1 VISAT
6 LSAPTR
12 TMSSSE
18 AVVLGDLL
26 ACERDES
33 FFTWAAM
40 DQRLPCEHRSDINP
54 AALLAVMVVSAPRVG
69 GNGSP
74 REHAIDVVH
83 HSGQRK

>member
-1 VISAT
+1 
-6 LSAPTR
+6 
-12 TMSSSE
+12 
-18 AVVLGDLL
+18 
-26 ACERDES
+26 
-33 FFTWAAM
+33 M

-83 HSGQRK
+83 HIGQRK